1 MARIPFILLSSLCC
15 LPAVGQEW
23 ITVAELTIEVG
34 PGKEETVYYGFEAG
48 DEMLVNLEMVEGKSL
63 RTFEVEEY
71 PDNSRLLEYDV
82 TGIKDKRL
90 KVYSRGIYRFYLRNT
105 ALLKKA
111 VYRLHLQRRPAS
123 PSTANFNPAVK
134 WVERVDTTYSVQSE
148 TLVEGSEVKEVQQR
162 RRVLDK
168 VDTSVVTILEKLE
181 RVHSRTN
188 FGSDNVAYV
197 TFELP
202 QNRYEPNKTEP
213 YQVTEV
219 TSWAYWIGT
228 GEAGKQ
234 VLDEANVKALA
245 KIAKGVTTGAI
256 SAGLVSSGYGAL
268 ALLAIEGVSTFSNPP
283 SGENVKYEILRDQ
296 NGSYELLSKG
306 NSVTGF
312 GRVGHYTQG
321 NFAIKLDNDNYVE
334 GINVNVKVIAVTET
348 RSYRDEYV
356 TEVRE
361 VPVSERKVV
370 RTPIFNRVKAP
381 VLSEQ

>member
-1 MARIPFILLSSLCC
+1 
-15 LPAVGQEW
+15 
-23 ITVAELTIEVG
+23 
-34 PGKEETVYYGFEAG
+34 
-48 DEMLVNLEMVEGKSL
+48 
-63 RTFEVEEY
+63 
-71 PDNSRLLEYDV
+71 
-82 TGIKDKRL
+82 
-90 KVYSRGIYRFYLRNT
+90 
-105 ALLKKA
+105 
-111 VYRLHLQRRPAS
+111 
-123 PSTANFNPAVK
+123 
-134 WVERVDTTYSVQSE
+134 
-148 TLVEGSEVKEVQQR
+148 
-162 RRVLDK
+162 
-168 VDTSVVTILEKLE
+168 EKLE

-306 NSVTGF
+306 NSVAGF